1 VWSPSM
7 CVTSRTAL
15 VAALCGAD
23 DSIAEIHV
31 SITGEAVT
39 DTTSFLEW
47 RLTGQF
53 ANAGFVDDDVLVE
66 ASGAP
71 VSAAGVM
78 VLTFAGE
85 RVIALRCYFDA
96 RALDEQ
102 LLRR

>member
-1 VWSPSM
+1 
-7 CVTSRTAL
+7 
-15 VAALCGAD
+15 
-23 DSIAEIHV
+23 
-31 SITGEAVT
+31 
-39 DTTSFLEW
+39 
-47 RLTGQF
+47 
-53 ANAGFVDDDVLVE
+53 VLVE